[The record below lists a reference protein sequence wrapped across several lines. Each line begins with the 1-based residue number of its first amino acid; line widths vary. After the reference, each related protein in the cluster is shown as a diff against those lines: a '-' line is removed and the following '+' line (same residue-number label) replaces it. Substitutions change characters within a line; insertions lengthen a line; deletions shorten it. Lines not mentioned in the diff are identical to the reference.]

1 MAKFGKKNKV
11 SLDLSTYNI
20 CILGESGIGKTTLM
34 KETCETL
41 FGEDGYMI
49 FNCGKED
56 GVDCLAD
63 ATYEDIENFK
73 KFDEVT
79 KDIIKNKDT
88 DYPDLKVIVTD
99 TLDQLFELVEP
110 EAVKRWNIENQG
122 KKDFTP
128 AKTLNQS
135 WGGFGRG
142 EDKVIEIILDRMWE
156 LKKVGVAFWS
166 CGHVKTREILD
177 PLTNQTYTSLS
188 TNMMQKYF
196 NGIKTKMH
204 VVGMACIDREII
216 KESTGR
222 QNVVTKKDIT
232 KNKVVSESRKIIFRD
247 DNYGVDSKSR
257 FSNIVDE
264 IPLDKDAFIK
274 ALQDAIAYEANKSKI
289 GAVSVA
295 KKSKPIPVAMPDP
308 IDEGFEEVEEEIDE
322 PVETTEEETD
332 EVPFDVDEDDS
343 DIDSE
348 YPDNLAD
355 VIRTEFKALK
365 DASLK
370 AQVKAI
376 IAEYGKLNDVPT
388 DGLQR
393 IYDVMH

>member
-11 SLDLSTYNI
+11 SHDLGDYNI

-56 GVDCLAD
+56 GVDCLED
-63 ATYEDIENFK
+63 ASYEDIENYK
-73 KFDEVT
+73 KFDAVT
-79 KDIIKNKDT
+79 KDIIQNKNE
-88 DYPDLKVIVTD
+88 DYPNLRVVVID
-99 TLDQLFELVEP
+99 TLDQLFEIVEP
-110 EAVKRWNIENQG
+110 EAVRRWNVENQG
-122 KKDFTP
+122 KKDFTQ

-156 LKKVGVAFWS
+156 LKKVGVAFYS

-177 PLTNQTYTSLS
+177 PLTGQTYTSLS

-204 VVGMACIDREII
+204 VVGMACIDREIV

-222 QNVVTKKDIT
+222 KNVVTKKDIT
-232 KNKVVSESRKIIFRD
+232 KNQVVSESRKIIFRD

-257 FSNIVDE
+257 FSNIVNE
-264 IPLDKDAFIK
+264 IPLDKDAFIQ
-274 ALQDAIAYEANKSKI
+274 ALKDAISSASKKTNVNTTK
-289 GAVSVA
+289 AEEDKVA
-295 KKSKPIPVAMPDP
+295 KTHVQTPVA
-308 IDEGFEEVEEEIDE
+308 EGYTEIDE
-322 PVETTEEETD
+322 DD
-332 EVPFDVDEDDS
+332 EPPFDVDDVLETEDEAAEES
-343 DIDSE
+343 A
-348 YPDNLAD
+348 YPSNLDA
-355 VIRTEFKALK
+355 VIRKEFKELT
-365 DASLK
+365 DANTK
-370 AQVKAI
+370 AEVKAI
-376 IAEYGKLNDVPT
+376 IAEYGKLNDVPQE
-388 DGLQR
+388 GLER
-393 IYDVMH
+393 IYDVIHM

>member
-11 SLDLSTYNI
+11 SQNLNDYNI
-20 CILGESGIGKTTLM
+20 CVLGESGIGKTTLM

-79 KDIIKNKDT
+79 KDILKNKDT
-88 DYPDLKVIVTD
+88 DYPDLKVIVID

-110 EAVKRWNIENQG
+110 TAVEMWNRENLG
-122 KKDFTP
+122 KKDFVP

-142 EDKVIEIILDRMWE
+142 EDKVIEIILDRMWQ

-177 PLTNQTYTSLS
+177 PLTGQTYTSLS

-222 QNVVTKKDIT
+222 KNVVTKKDIT

-257 FSNIVDE
+257 FAGIIDE

-274 ALQDAIAYEANKSKI
+274 ALKDAIAAEADKSKNKPAI
-289 GAVSVA
+289 TPIKPTSV
-295 KKSKPIPVAMPDP
+295 
-308 IDEGFEEVEEEIDE
+308 EQGFTEVEDEDTSVSDPLDE
-322 PVETTEEETD
+322 P
-332 EVPFDVDEDDS
+332 PFDVDED
-343 DIDSE
+343 IDEEKSK
-348 YPDNLAD
+348 YPSNLKE
-355 VIRTEFKALK
+355 VIKTEFKTCTDTNLK
-365 DASLK
+365 T
-370 AQVKAI
+370 QVKAM
-376 IAEYGKLNDVPT
+376 IAEYGKLNDV
-388 DGLQR
+388 DEHGLKR
-393 IYDVMH
+393 IYDLMH

>member
-388 DGLQR
+388 DGLKR

>member
-11 SLDLSTYNI
+11 SQNLNDYNI
-20 CILGESGIGKTTLM
+20 CVLGESGIGKTTLM

-79 KDIIKNKDT
+79 KDILKNKDT
-88 DYPDLKVIVTD
+88 DYPDLKVIVID

-110 EAVKRWNIENQG
+110 TAVEMWNRENLG
-122 KKDFTP
+122 KKDFVP

-142 EDKVIEIILDRMWE
+142 EDKVIEIILDRMWQ
-156 LKKVGVAFWS
+156 LKKIGVAFWS

-177 PLTNQTYTSLS
+177 PLTGQTYTSLS

-222 QNVVTKKDIT
+222 KNVVTKKDIT

-257 FSNIVDE
+257 FAGIIDE

-274 ALQDAIAYEANKSKI
+274 ALKDAIAAEADKSKN
-289 GAVSVA
+289 
-295 KKSKPIPVAMPDP
+295 KPAITPIKPTPV
-308 IDEGFEEVEEEIDE
+308 EQGFTEVEDEDTSVSDPLDE
-322 PVETTEEETD
+322 P
-332 EVPFDVDEDDS
+332 PFDVDED
-343 DIDSE
+343 IDEEESK
-348 YPDNLAD
+348 YPSNLKE
-355 VIRTEFKALK
+355 VIKTEFKTCT
-365 DASLK
+365 DTNLK
-370 AQVKAI
+370 AQVKAM
-376 IAEYGKLNDVPT
+376 IAEYGKLNDV
-388 DGLQR
+388 DDEGLKR
-393 IYDVMH
+393 IYDLMH

>member
-110 EAVKRWNIENQG
+110 EAVKRWNVENQG

-257 FSNIVDE
+257 FSHIVDE

-274 ALQDAIAYEANKSKI
+274 ALKDAIAYEANKSKT
-289 GAVSVA
+289 GAVAVE
-295 KKSKPIPVAMPDP
+295 KKAKPIPVAMPDP

-322 PVETTEEETD
+322 PVETIEEETD

-365 DASLK
+365 DTSLK

-388 DGLQR
+388 DGLKR

>member
-1 MAKFGKKNKV
+1 MAKFGKKNRV

-34 KETCETL
+34 KETCEKL

-63 ATYEDIENFK
+63 ATYEDIENYK

-79 KDIIKNKDT
+79 KDIIKNKQT
-88 DYPDLKVIVTD
+88 DYPDLKVIVVD
-99 TLDQLFELVEP
+99 TLDQLFEICETTAVEM
-110 EAVKRWNIENQG
+110 WNRENIG
-122 KKDFTP
+122 KKEFTP

-177 PLTNQTYTSLS
+177 PLTSQTYTSLS

-222 QNVVTKKDIT
+222 KNVVTKKDIT
-232 KNKVVSESRKIIFRD
+232 KNKIVSESRKIIFRD

-264 IPLDKDAFIK
+264 IPLDSDAFIK
-274 ALQDAIAYEANKSKI
+274 ALQDAVSYEANKTK
-289 GAVSVA
+289 GTV
-295 KKSKPIPVAMPDP
+295 SKPVKSTPVATPSP
-308 IDEGFEEVEEEIDE
+308 VEAGYEEVEDEIEEDIEE
-322 PVETTEEETD
+322 PVETVEEDTD
-332 EVPFDVDEDDS
+332 VPFDIDEED

-348 YPDNLAD
+348 YPDNLKE
-355 VIRTEFKALK
+355 VIRAEFKELT

-370 AQVKAI
+370 AKVKEI
-376 IAEYGKLNDVPT
+376 IAEYGKLNDVPN
-388 DGLQR
+388 DGLKR

>member
-135 WGGFGRG
+135 WGSFGRG

-388 DGLQR
+388 DGLKR

>member
-88 DYPDLKVIVTD
+88 DYPNLKVIVTD

-110 EAVKRWNIENQG
+110 EAVKRWNVENQG

-257 FSNIVDE
+257 FSHIVDE

-274 ALQDAIAYEANKSKI
+274 ALQDAIAYEANKSKT
-289 GAVSVA
+289 GAVAVE
-295 KKSKPIPVAMPDP
+295 KKAKPIPVAMPDP

-322 PVETTEEETD
+322 PVETIEEETD

-388 DGLQR
+388 DGLKR